1 VTGRLELVVG
11 EALVEALRPLV
22 RELVDEELEHRLA
35 ELKQRRD
42 DVDYLTTGEY
52 AVRFR
57 TTPGAVL
64 ARIHRRTLHAIRPP
78 GSREWL
84 IPVDD
89 HSRRQRPAETK

>member
-22 RELVDEELEHRLA
+22 RELVDEELDLRLA
-35 ELKQRRD
+35 ALEQRRD
-42 DVDYLTTGEY
+42 EVEYLTTSEY
-52 AVRFR
+52 ADRFK

-64 ARIHRRTLHAIRPP
+64 ARIHRRTLRAIRPP

-84 IPVDD
+84 IPVDED
-89 HSRRQRPAETK
+89 SRKGGSP

>member
-22 RELVDEELEHRLA
+22 RELIDEQLAHRLA
-35 ELKQRRD
+35 ELEQRRD
-42 DVDYLTTGEY
+42 RIDYLTTSEY
-52 AVRFR
+52 ADRFK

-84 IPVDD
+84 IPVDED
-89 HSRRQRPAETK
+89 SRKGGSP